1 MSTFTLSQDVDHH
14 GVPHTNTLDH
24 ARGGMASD
32 LCMMGDVLP
41 RGDAPPPPTQVNSH
55 HDTLHLI
62 PATTRVH
69 TLGWNPVQPLKNRHR
84 SLLSLRISSRLF
96 SFSQP
101 FLDECIIH

>member
-41 RGDAPPPPTQVNSH
+41 RGDAPPPPTQDNSH
-55 HDTLHLI
+55 HDTFHLI
-62 PATTRVH
+62 AATTRVH
-69 TLGWNPVQPLKNRHR
+69 TMGWNPVSKH
-84 SLLSLRISSRLF
+84 
-96 SFSQP
+96 
-101 FLDECIIH
+101 